1 MHNHL
6 PLPLVFISAVLIKH
20 SFITFNLRCWQVVSL
35 FHRSVECERPQAE
48 PGISMPVWV
57 CLGRASEAKLHLC
70 FSSQCFCIPLT
81 GNCCKICKAAL
92 FKFVWLKLSNFASMS
107 QDETN
112 KTNKKKCFDSEFF
125 FLSNQSE
132 REMVSQQFSPSSL
145 LWLTWILLNNAC
157 APPPSSRGR
166 QFPNLHRVALNQ
178 SSKKYTHTHE
188 VQRFCLYKCCDP
200 DLDPDPDPHPNLTP
214 KSASNEHWHRW

>member
-1 MHNHL
+1 M
-6 PLPLVFISAVLIKH
+6 KG
-20 SFITFNLRCWQVVSL
+20 LRQN
-35 FHRSVECERPQAE
+35 
-48 PGISMPVWV
+48 
-57 CLGRASEAKLHLC
+57 RASRCLFGSVWEELLKQNYTFVFLLSVSALH
-70 FSSQCFCIPLT
+70 SQEIKDGHSCR
-81 GNCCKICKAAL
+81 KICKAAL

-125 FLSNQSE
+125 FSSNQSE

-157 APPPSSRGR
+157 APPPSTRGR

-178 SSKKYTHTHE
+178 SSKKYTHTQE

>member
-1 MHNHL
+1 MWKASGRTGHL
-6 PLPLVFISAVLIKH
+6 DA
-20 SFITFNLRCWQVVSL
+20 
-35 FHRSVECERPQAE
+35 
-48 PGISMPVWV
+48 
-57 CLGRASEAKLHLC
+57 CLGLFGKSFWSKITPLFFFSVFLHCTHRKSKTDTLVVKYAKLHFL
-70 FSSQCFCIPLT
+70 SLSGWNWATLLRWVKMKQTKLT
-81 GNCCKICKAAL
+81 
-92 FKFVWLKLSNFASMS
+92 
-107 QDETN
+107 
-112 KTNKKKCFDSEFF
+112 KKSVSTQSLF

-178 SSKKYTHTHE
+178 SSKKYTHTQE